1 MSARVGITGSAAS
14 TLATRGSK
22 HQGLHRAPQVV
33 PKYKRTNAVD
43 TGQGQQVTCG
53 SKQHIRGGCGVHGR
67 PHRERAQ
74 VWGAALRPASARVST
89 GSASSTGLGCAR
101 WPRCSAAVLRPA
113 TQAAARI
120 PAACRVRLRAARL
133 HRRSAAAL
141 WLLAV
146 CCIAALPRASSWCA
160 ARRLRR
166 RAAALPHGLPAI
178 LWAVWLR
185 RVCRRGRLSR
195 RGARGGRAHGL
206 VQSAQRGV
214 RLGGGGRRARAAQVH
229 LRLQQAPPARTAH
242 TVGHAGAHTTLRLTL
257 CPCRRLPLHAQHT
270 LSDEHVQRIP
280 APSRPHM

>member
-22 HQGLHRAPQVV
+22 HQGLHRAPRVV

-53 SKQHIRGGCGVHGR
+53 SKQHIRGGCGIHGR
-67 PHRERAQ
+67 PRRERAQ

-89 GSASSTGLGCAR
+89 GAASSAGLGCAR

-113 TQAAARI
+113 MQAAARI

-133 HRRSAAAL
+133 HRCSAAAL
-141 WLLAV
+141 RLLAV

-166 RAAALPHGLPAI
+166 RAAALPRGPPAI
-178 LWAVWLR
+178 LWAVCSRWVR
-185 RVCRRGRLSR
+185 RCDRLSR
-195 RGARGGRAHGL
+195 RRARSRRARSL
-206 VQSAQRGV
+206 VQSVQRGV
-214 RLGGGGRRARAAQVH
+214 RLGSAGRSRAAQVH